1 MTPVV
6 SWLYILPILV
16 KQDGIPFHN
25 DSTSR
30 VSFKTNETFD
40 QGYGFPANTSKS
52 VRAHE

>member
-1 MTPVV
+1 MIPVV

-30 VSFKTNETFD
+30 VSFKTNKIFD
-40 QGYGFPANTSKS
+40 QGDGIPANTSKS